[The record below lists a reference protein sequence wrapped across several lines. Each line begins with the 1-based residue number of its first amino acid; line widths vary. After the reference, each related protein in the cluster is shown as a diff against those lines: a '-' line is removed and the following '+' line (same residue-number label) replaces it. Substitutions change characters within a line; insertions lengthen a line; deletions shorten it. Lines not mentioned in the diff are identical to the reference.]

1 MLKQPEPEF
10 SRPFAADRLGQAA
23 VTEALVAGPA
33 ECAALAKRLKLVE
46 LTQLSAVVTL
56 ERTLGGLIHVG
67 GRLEADVVQTCVVTL
82 TDFPSHVEDSFAVDF
97 GNAPAEFGPSDGD
110 DGIELDPDYD
120 PPEPIEGGIID
131 LGELV
136 TQYLALA
143 LDQHPRA
150 PGATLDPAWSGA
162 DVAETSPFAVLKNL
176 KTAN

>member
-10 SRPFAADRLGQAA
+10 SRPFTADRLGQAA
-23 VTEALVAGPA
+23 VTETLLAGPA
-33 ECAALAKRLKLVE
+33 ECAALAKRLRLVE

-56 ERTLGGLIHVG
+56 ERTLGGLIHVS
-67 GRLEADVVQTCVVTL
+67 GRLEADVIQTCVVTL
-82 TDFPSHVEDSFAVDF
+82 TDFPSHVEDSFTVDF
-97 GNAPAEFGPSDGD
+97 GNAPAEFGDE
-110 DGIELDPDYD
+110 IELDPDYD

-143 LDQHPRA
+143 LDPHPRA